1 MADAIDNFKP
11 QRRKDWHLDR
21 EFVTA
26 AVRAAEPHVAYE
38 ARQLL
43 SDVAAHVHWCRTV
56 AGLPQTVEA
65 VFAKQTVEEYIAH
78 GCPNLADVSRGNRRS
93 ALRRVAEVLLPD
105 VWETA
110 RTVPYTASR
119 APAPYSTAE
128 VAAFRSWANS
138 RPTATQRADAFA
150 LIALGIGCGLSP
162 EDINPL
168 RAEQVTITADGVLVT
183 VSGRRAR
190 TVVCRRGFESELL
203 EAVDGIESDQFVFR
217 RNRPDS
223 RAGSNYLSHFV
234 DRHTPV
240 GQLRFNGQRARVTW
254 LVHHLN
260 VGTPLAVLL
269 AAAGIKKVDGLDRY
283 LPYLNAPTSADTH
296 RLLRGSDNP

>member
-11 QRRKDWHLDR
+11 QRRNDWHLDR
-21 EFVTA
+21 AFVTA
-26 AVRAAEPHVAYE
+26 SVRAAEPHVAYE

-43 SDVAAHVHWCRTV
+43 TDVAAHVRWCRAV

-78 GCPNLADVSRGNRRS
+78 GCPNLAAVSRGNRRS
-93 ALRRVAEVLLPD
+93 ALRRIAEVLLPD
-105 VWETA
+105 VWETV

-119 APAPYSTAE
+119 APAPYNTAE

-138 RPTATQRADAFA
+138 RPTITQRADALA

-168 RAEQVTITADGVLVT
+168 RANQVTITTDGVLVA

-190 TVVCRRGFESELL
+190 IVVCRREFEGELVD
-203 EAVDGIESDQFVFR
+203 AVDGIEPDQFVFR

-234 DRHTPV
+234 DRHTPD
-240 GQLRFNGQRARVTW
+240 GQLKFNGQRARVTW

-260 VGTPLAVLL
+260 VGTPLALLL
-269 AAAGIKKVDGLDRY
+269 AAAGVKKLDALDRY
-283 LPYLNAPTSADTH
+283 LPYLAAPTTEDTH
-296 RLLRGSDNP
+296 RLLRGGDNP